1 MEENQAEIQNQ
12 QPEEQKQPKK
22 TVFTREYY
30 QRIGRKG
37 GQARVPKGFSANP
50 KLASEAGKIGGKIS
64 RPYTQNP
71 KKGKKNATK

>member
-12 QPEEQKQPKK
+12 QPEEKKK

-30 QRIGRKG
+30 QEIGRKG

-50 KLASEAGKIGGKIS
+50 KLASEAGKIGGKAS
-64 RPYTQNP
+64 RPYSKNP
-71 KKGKKNATK
+71 KKKGKKQ

>member
-1 MEENQAEIQNQ
+1 MEENQAQVQNQ
-12 QPEEQKQPKK
+12 QPEEQKSAKK

-30 QRIGRKG
+30 ARIGRKG

-71 KKGKKNATK
+71 KKKGKKQQ

>member
-1 MEENQAEIQNQ
+1 MEETQAQNPNQ
-12 QPEEQKQPKK
+12 QPEEKPAKK

-64 RPYTQNP
+64 RPFTKNP
-71 KKGKKNATK
+71 KKKGKKQ

>member
-1 MEENQAEIQNQ
+1 MEENQAQINQ
-12 QPEEQKQPKK
+12 QPEEQKPKKK

-30 QRIGRKG
+30 AEIGRKG

-50 KLASEAGKIGGKIS
+50 KLASEAGKIGGKAS
-64 RPYTQNP
+64 RPYSKNP

>member
-1 MEENQAEIQNQ
+1 MEENQAQVQNQ
-12 QPEEQKQPKK
+12 QPEEKSAKK

-37 GQARVPKGFSANP
+37 GQARVPKGFSADP

-64 RPYTQNP
+64 RPYTKNP

>member
-1 MEENQAEIQNQ
+1 MEESQAQNQNQ
-12 QPEEQKQPKK
+12 QPEEKQPKK

-30 QRIGRKG
+30 ARIGRKG

-64 RPYTQNP
+64 RPFTKNP